1 MLGFQS
7 FIIQQIKEIKF
18 SLNKL
23 IKENSIEFANKVLN
37 KKKYLIFNKFLNN
50 LKYFLF
56 LLILIK
62 N

>member
-23 IKENSIEFANKVLN
+23 VKENSIEFANKVLN
-37 KKKYLIFNKFLNN
+37 KKKYLIFNKILN
-50 LKYFLF
+50 FLF

>member
-23 IKENSIEFANKVLN
+23 IKENLIEFANKVLN
-37 KKKYLIFNKFLNN
+37 KKKFN
-50 LKYFLF
+50 
-56 LLILIK
+56 I
-62 N
+62 